1 MSAKRNSK
9 IDSQIPVVIGT
20 AIGEQKITVGPMDKE
35 EARVK
40 PKIKPIS
47 LRHAKTTLLK
57 SGTFSPQDQLNSR
70 VSSPSR
76 FSDLSKSNK
85 KGNEP

>member
-1 MSAKRNSK
+1 
-9 IDSQIPVVIGT
+9 
-20 AIGEQKITVGPMDKE
+20 MDKE

-40 PKIKPIS
+40 PKIKPIN

-70 VSSPSR
+70 GNSPSR
-76 FSDLSKSNK
+76 LSDLSKSVK
-85 KGNEP
+85 KGNEQQP